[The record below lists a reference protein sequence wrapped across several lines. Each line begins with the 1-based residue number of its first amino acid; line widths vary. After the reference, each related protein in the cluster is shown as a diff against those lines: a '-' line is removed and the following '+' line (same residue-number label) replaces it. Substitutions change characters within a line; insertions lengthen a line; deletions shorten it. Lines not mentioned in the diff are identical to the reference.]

1 MRKLVVPAAALAGLV
16 MTLSPGV
23 ALGADP
29 AGTVSLTSSECREVN
44 LTAKLAGGVY
54 GPGTRFEV
62 AVFVGPNGGGAPS
75 EQKGLVEITFDK
87 PGTTSFVLDRDSFG
101 GEAFVK
107 AVQVAGPD
115 ANVFAEKVI
124 TVDTSCARDEEPAP
138 TTTPAPTEDPDPTET
153 PDPTEDPEPTETT
166 TPAPTTEAPPFND
179 LDCRDFPLADGR
191 TAQDILNQTPTDDPN
206 GLDADEDRIA
216 CEPGQDT
223 AADGGDI
230 ADNDEP
236 VGDVV
241 TPSGGVATG
250 GGPAWAF
257 E

>member
-1 MRKLVVPAAALAGLV
+1 MRKLVVPAAVLAGLV
-16 MTLSPGV
+16 MTVSPSVASAQAAPQPVKLDVAKACGV
-23 ALGADP
+23 VTLTFTNPEDTTHGFRWNAVAGKKSTDKGART
-29 AGTVSLTSSECREVN
+29 GLVTVKGDKTVKETIKFAEDEFKGEAAV
-44 LTAKLAGGVY
+44 T
-54 GPGTRFEV
+54 V
-62 AVFVGPNGGGAPS
+62 AV
-75 EQKGLVEITFDK
+75 
-87 PGTTSFVLDRDSFG
+87 
-101 GEAFVK
+101 AF
-107 AVQVAGPD
+107 GPD
-115 ANVFAEKVI
+115 SGIQPRADI
-124 TVDTSCARDEEPAP
+124 YPVDTNCEKGPK
-138 TTTPAPTEDPDPTET
+138 PTETPDPTPTPPPTPDPTET
-153 PDPTEDPEPTETT
+153 PDPTT

-230 ADNDEP
+230 ADTDEP
-236 VGDVV
+236 VGNVAV
-241 TPSGGVATG
+241 PSGGVATG

>member
-1 MRKLVVPAAALAGLV
+1 MRKLALTAGAVLALSVMTAPAAIAQERKPVEVTAEKACGVVTLTFKNPADTTHGFRWNAVAGKKSTDKGARTGLV
-16 MTLSPGV
+16 
-23 ALGADP
+23 
-29 AGTVSLTSSECREVN
+29 TV
-44 LTAKLAGGVY
+44 KGGKTVKETIKFDEDEFR
-54 GPGTRFEV
+54 GEAAVTV
-62 AVFVGPNGGGAPS
+62 AV
-75 EQKGLVEITFDK
+75 
-87 PGTTSFVLDRDSFG
+87 
-101 GEAFVK
+101 AF
-107 AVQVAGPD
+107 GPD
-115 ANVFAEKVI
+115 ADIQPRVEVYP
-124 TVDTSCARDEEPAP
+124 VDTNCEKGSKP
-138 TTTPAPTEDPDPTET
+138 TETPTPTPTPTPEPTEDPDP
-153 PDPTEDPEPTETT
+153 TT

-257 E
+257 Q